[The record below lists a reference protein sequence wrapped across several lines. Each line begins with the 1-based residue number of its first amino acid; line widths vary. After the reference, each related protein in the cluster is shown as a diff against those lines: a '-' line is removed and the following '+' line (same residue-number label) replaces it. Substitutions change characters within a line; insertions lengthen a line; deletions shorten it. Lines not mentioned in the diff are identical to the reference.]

1 MDPAEG
7 KETDNLVLD
16 SIHNSLESSDLQ
28 EHYADELS
36 GDEEVE
42 DIESSED
49 EDEEVDNNYS
59 RNNFAPP
66 DTEFRD
72 VDSIR
77 PEFGIDEE
85 SEGLEI
91 LQLFFDETI
100 MSKIVEETNRYGESI
115 SLTNN
120 KWQWKET
127 NASEMWR
134 FLAVCILMGIVK
146 KPSIRDYWSSHVLL
160 STPAFGKIMSRDR

>member
-7 KETDNLVLD
+7 KEIDNLVLE
-16 SIHNSLESSDLQ
+16 SINNSLESSDLQ

-36 GDEEVE
+36 GDEEDE

-49 EDEEVDNNYS
+49 EEEVENENYS
-59 RNNFAPP
+59 RNNFTPP
-66 DTEFRD
+66 DTEFGE

-77 PEFGIDEE
+77 PEFGVDEE
-85 SEGLEI
+85 SGGLEI
-91 LQLFFDETI
+91 LQLFLDDTI
-100 MSKIVEETNRYGESI
+100 ISKIVEETNRYGASI

-120 KWQWKET
+120 KWQWKQT
-127 NASEMWR
+127 NDSEMWR
-134 FLAVCILMGIVK
+134 FFAVCILMGIVK
-146 KPSIRDYWSSHVLL
+146 KPSIRDYWSSHPLL